1 MNVLILGATGHLG
14 PYVIN
19 VLKPHYN
26 LRLTDIR
33 PPATDTGCEFVTV
46 DVGSLEQVMKA
57 AEGMDAIVNLS
68 VLRHHRQVAFDV
80 STRGC
85 YNMMRAAVEHGI
97 QRIINTGP
105 HFTLA
110 GATYEWFDCEIGPD
124 IPPQPGTNLYALTKS
139 LGQEICKVF
148 TENYDLYVQTYLF
161 CNFIHRDHLR
171 HGRESSGF
179 AGTWEDTAE
188 VFRLGLEIDL
198 DKLPSK
204 CEVFYIF
211 NDIPHGKFSN
221 EKAKRIL
228 GFAPKDDVSALWRKE
243 GADDG
248 SFRF

>member
-1 MNVLILGATGHLG
+1 MNVLILGANGYLG
-14 PYVIN
+14 PHVIK
-19 VLKPHYN
+19 VLASHDR
-26 LRLTDIR
+26 LRITDIK
-33 PPATDTGCEFVTV
+33 PPAFETNAEFIPV
-46 DVGSLEQVMKA
+46 DVGSLDQVMKA
-57 AEGMDAIVNLS
+57 AEGMDAIINCS

-97 QRIINTGP
+97 RRVINTGP

-110 GATYEWFDCEIGPD
+110 GATYEGFDYEIGPD

-139 LGQEICKVF
+139 LGLEICKVF
-148 TENYDLYVQTYLF
+148 TENHDVYVQTYLF
-161 CNFIHRDHLR
+161 NNFIDRNNMRQGYDVTP
-171 HGRESSGF
+171 F

-188 VFRLGLEIDL
+188 VFRLGLEVDL
-198 DKLPSK
+198 AKLPSR

-228 GFAPKDDVSALWRKE
+228 GFAPKDDISVLWRK
-243 GADDG
+243 A
-248 SFRF
+248 SA